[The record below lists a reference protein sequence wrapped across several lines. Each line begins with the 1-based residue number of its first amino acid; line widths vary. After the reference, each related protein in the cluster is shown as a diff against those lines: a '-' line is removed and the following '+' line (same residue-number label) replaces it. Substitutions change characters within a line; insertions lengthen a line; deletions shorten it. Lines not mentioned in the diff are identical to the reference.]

1 MVLRRRSGTGAARA
15 AAQHGLMDEQP
26 DADQRHDGRD
36 LPRLKEEYEG
46 EQKEEDRNNCFD
58 EPARLHRRSLSA
70 ARLVPA
76 S

>member
-1 MVLRRRSGTGAARA
+1 MRRRSGTGAARA
-15 AAQHGLMDEQP
+15 AAQHGLMGEQR
-26 DADQRHDGRD
+26 DADQRQDGSNF
-36 LPRLKEEYEG
+36 PRLKEDSEG
-46 EQKEEDRNNCFD
+46 EQKEEDCNDSFD